1 MPQIDGVLFSE
12 DGSEVTVQDLI
23 FDSNIPPLFSGNK
36 VISPKPLVAEGTYYV
51 YDLYSDKYIKRVI
64 TKEDLEKYFRNA
76 TRDVA
81 VNYEHDRAGGVKG
94 WVRLRDTKYMGEIQ
108 TPDGPKTA
116 IFAAIELMPEAAELV
131 AKGYYRDVSIE
142 LKPISYEI
150 TGLALTAYPVIRHL
164 QFYSE
169 EASPETPEPA
179 KTEAEELKK
188 DEVYNSEV
196 KMDKETVL
204 SEALQAYGLT
214 LEDLAKLPELMA
226 KAKEAERQAAEARR
240 QARFSELRA
249 DLEQR
254 VVKDGL
260 KVAPGALDALAA
272 LYLYAEEYEVQFSL
286 NGQNTDLKGLLD
298 EVIAGIEAVNVF
310 GESGAGTL
318 KPNPEPQGVDK
329 SRVEDIINIAV
340 RRMAH
345 NL

>member
-1 MPQIDGVLFSE
+1 MSQIDGVLFSE
-12 DGSEVTVQDLI
+12 SGAEVTIQDLI
-23 FDSNIPPLFSGNK
+23 FTDEIPPLFSGNK
-36 VISPKPLVAEGTYYV
+36 VIGPKPLVAEGTYYV

-64 TKEDLEKYFRNA
+64 TKQDLEKYFRNA

-81 VNYEHDRAGGVKG
+81 VNYEHDRTSGVKG
-94 WVRLRDTKYMGEIQ
+94 WVRLRDTKYLGEIQ

-164 QFYSE
+164 QFYSDTQTASE
-169 EASPETPEPA
+169 EEGLKEP
-179 KTEAEELKK
+179 TQ
-188 DEVYNSEV
+188 YNEGAT
-196 KMDKETVL
+196 MDKETLL

-214 LEDLAKLPELMA
+214 PEDLARLPELLA
-226 KAKEAERQAAEARR
+226 KAKEAERQAEEARR
-240 QARFSELRA
+240 QARFAQLRVE
-249 DLEQR
+249 LEQK

-272 LYLYAEEYEVQFSL
+272 LYLYAEEHEVKFSMDDR
-286 NGQNTDLKGLLD
+286 QTDLKGLLD
-298 EVIAGIEAVNVF
+298 EVLAGIEAVSVF
-310 GESGAGTL
+310 GETGAAQL
-318 KPNPEPQGVDK
+318 KPNPEPSGVNK
-329 SRVEDIINIAV
+329 ERVEEIVNIAI
-340 RRMAH
+340 RRLSD